1 MTSSAI
7 IQKSL
12 KRNIKVQKNKSKNLS
27 GQHLLGVIAMN
38 AKVNISNRAG
48 ASFPVRRMDF
58 NFDNVPEY
66 WMNGSASLTHFMT
79 ALSALFPDGEK
90 LFIDSVRAVRYHP
103 AIKDNEVLQKE
114 ISAFIGQEAMHT
126 KEHENFNDSA
136 KRFGHDVDKYER
148 ETGRLIQGTRKW
160 FARVVKP
167 FGMTQEMV
175 DLTATTALEH
185 FTATIASQ
193 LLTNEYIQEL
203 MTDPTMSNMWFWHAV
218 EENEHKAVAYDVYE
232 AVFGKGIKAYTL
244 RTSALVIAMALIFSI
259 QSSFVIRLL
268 KDDGKLSFKELGTIY
283 KYAYSPSKGIITGMT
298 KEMLEYFKPGF
309 HPNDLDTVSL
319 LETWKAKL
327 GL

>member
-1 MTSSAI
+1 
-7 IQKSL
+7 
-12 KRNIKVQKNKSKNLS
+12 
-27 GQHLLGVIAMN
+27 MN
-38 AKVNISNRAG
+38 AKVTISNRAG
-48 ASFPVRRMDF
+48 ATFPVRRMNF
-58 NFDNVPEY
+58 NFDDVPEY
-66 WMNGSASLTHFMT
+66 WANNSAGITHFLT

-103 AIKDNEVLQKE
+103 AIKDNEALQKE

-126 KEHENFNDSA
+126 QEHVNFNFSA
-136 KRFGHDVDKYER
+136 QKYGHDVGKFER
-148 ETGRLIQGTRKW
+148 ETGVVIQTARKA
-160 FARVVKP
+160 FAKLVKP

-193 LLTNEYIQEL
+193 LLTNKHIQEL
-203 MTDPTMSNMWFWHAV
+203 MTDPTMSYMWYWHAV
-218 EENEHKAVAYDVYE
+218 EENEHKAVAFDVYE
-232 AVFGKGIKAYTL
+232 SIFGKGVKAYAL
-244 RTSALVIAMALIFSI
+244 RSSALVMAMTLIFLV

-268 KDDGKLSFKELGTIY
+268 KDDGKLNLKELGTIY
-283 KYAYSPSKGIITGMT
+283 KYAYSPSKGIIAGMT
-298 KEMLEYFKPGF
+298 KEMLAYFKPNF

>member
-1 MTSSAI
+1 
-7 IQKSL
+7 
-12 KRNIKVQKNKSKNLS
+12 
-27 GQHLLGVIAMN
+27 MN

-48 ASFPVRRMDF
+48 ATFPVRRMDF
-58 NFDNVPEY
+58 NFDDVPEY
-66 WMNGSASLTHFMT
+66 WANDSAGITHFMT

-103 AIKDNEVLQKE
+103 AIKDNQALQKE

-126 KEHENFNDSA
+126 KEHENFNASA
-136 KRFGHDVDKYER
+136 KRFGHDVEKYER
-148 ETGRLIQGTRKW
+148 ETGALIQGARKW

-175 DLTATTALEH
+175 DLTATTALVH

-193 LLTNEYIQEL
+193 LLVNEHIQKL
-203 MTDPTMSNMWFWHAV
+203 MSDPTMSYMWYWHAV
-218 EENEHKAVAYDVYE
+218 EENEHKAVAFDVYE
-232 AVFGKGIKAYTL
+232 AVFGKGIKAYGL
-244 RTSALVIAMALIFSI
+244 RTTALVVSMVLIFMA
-259 QSSFVIRLL
+259 QSSFVVRLL
-268 KDDGKLSFKELGTIY
+268 KEDGKLNLKELGIIY

-298 KEMLEYFKPGF
+298 KEMLAYFKPGF